1 MYNSANITQNKCTR
15 IRVHLFFRG
24 NTMEFNSTA
33 ELLNSDP
40 QSQAYFDSLPANVQP
55 QLLDKYTGAS
65 NLDELRVFGD
75 DLLTSI

>member
-1 MYNSANITQNKCTR
+1 
-15 IRVHLFFRG
+15 
-24 NTMEFNSTA
+24 MEFNSTA

-40 QSQAYFDSLPANVQP
+40 QSQAYFDSLPANVQQ

-65 NLDELRVFGD
+65 DLDELRIFGD